1 MDGWAS
7 STFWP
12 ALGSGR
18 VGKSHPRGIGRLN
31 RLTAQALR
39 YAVGISQVWQRRTNV
54 WRRVTNPAG
63 GLKRQR
69 GDQQSDPA
77 MSNILK
83 TIDLTDHAIRRAVFA
98 VFDTAEHRANRKGS
112 ERLLR
117 MQERD
122 KHQVREFIG
131 VQP

>member
-1 MDGWAS
+1 
-7 STFWP
+7 
-12 ALGSGR
+12 
-18 VGKSHPRGIGRLN
+18 
-31 RLTAQALR
+31 
-39 YAVGISQVWQRRTNV
+39 
-54 WRRVTNPAG
+54 
-63 GLKRQR
+63 
-69 GDQQSDPA
+69 

-83 TIDLTDHAIRRAVFA
+83 TIDVTDHAIRRAVFA
-98 VFDTAEHRANRKGS
+98 VFDAAEHRANRKGS